1 MIKNKKIL
9 LCLTLL
15 LISIIML
22 FIISIKTNS
31 ISTKVNDLHQQIGI
45 EK

>member
-1 MIKNKKIL
+1 MIKNKKLL

-22 FIISIKTNS
+22 FIISIKTNN
-31 ISTKVNDLHQQIGI
+31 ISTTVNDLHQQIGI